1 MVFTSDFTVPTEGHG
16 TYDISQTIESAVR
29 SSNVGDGLCNIFIH
43 HTSASLILCENADP
57 SVRSDLEAWFS
68 RLVKEG
74 DPLYTHTS
82 EGLDDMPAHI
92 RSTLTPATLTI
103 PIRNNQLALGTWQ
116 GIYLWEHRRRAHRR
130 KVSVTVLG

>member
-1 MVFTSDFTVPTEGHG
+1 MVFTSDFTVPTDGHG
-16 TYDISQTIESAVR
+16 TYDISDRVEAAVRTSAVT
-29 SSNVGDGLCNIFIH
+29 DGICNLFIH

-74 DPLYTHTS
+74 DSIFTHTQ

-92 RSTLTPATLTI
+92 RSILTPATLTI

-116 GIYLWEHRRRAHRR
+116 SIYLWEHRRRAHRR
-130 KVSVTVLG
+130 KVSVTVIG